1 MMMKGTKSILTI
13 AALALGAAVWT
24 IPGSARADFVGPLV
38 ECSAITQP
46 AALTTCASEQD
57 PLSFGNV
64 VIDDEGNLD
73 VVLGGAG
80 QGDTYNVV
88 FRSVDGSTLPLGS
101 LTTGKN
107 GNSSHF
113 KYAALAFG
121 KNAAGFVV
129 LQRSDV
135 NGDQYVTS
143 LFVRPGASMI
153 TRASFHVDL
162 MACSTVNDPKA
173 ITGCGTDT
181 FKSGSVD
188 VRSDTGD
195 VTVQING
202 AEVGATYNVALRSPN
217 GGATLAL
224 GSVGP
229 TNGSGDATATMATVP
244 ASTIAGGT
252 VVLTNANT
260 SDTGDQAYGG
270 VRVSQKEP
278 KVPVVGERLI
288 KCNSINFP
296 TTATALDAN
305 DNCGSDPLTGG
316 SVVLGSTGKL
326 TVSVSGAADSTTYEV
341 FFRPVDYTSA
351 GDMDLGIAL
360 TTDSSGDGKA
370 VGSPFTSGDI
380 GAGIFVLKSTGMD
393 AGLDEFFSGFQIK

>member
-1 MMMKGTKSILTI
+1 MMNGTKSILTI

-24 IPGSARADFVGPLV
+24 IPGSARADLVGPLA
-38 ECSAITQP
+38 ECSQVTEP
-46 AALTTCASEQD
+46 AALSTCATEQD

-73 VVLGGAG
+73 VVLAGAG
-80 QGDTYNVV
+80 QSDTYDVI
-88 FRSVDGSTLPLGS
+88 FRSVDGSTFSLGS
-101 LTTGKN
+101 LSTGKN
-107 GNSSHF
+107 GNSGHF
-113 KYAALAFG
+113 KYADLRFG

-129 LQRSDV
+129 LQRSGV
-135 NGDQYVTS
+135 SGDQYVAS
-143 LFVRPGASMI
+143 LFVRPAESMS

-162 MACSTVNDPKA
+162 MACGAVNDPKA
-173 ITGCGTDT
+173 ITGCGTDS

-195 VTVQING
+195 VTVQVNG

-217 GGATLAL
+217 GGAMLSL

-229 TNGSGDATATMATVP
+229 TNGSGDATATMTTVP
-244 ASTIAGGT
+244 ASTIAAGT
-252 VVLTNANT
+252 VVLINANS

-278 KVPVVGERLI
+278 KLPVAGERLI

-296 TTATALDAN
+296 TTSTALDAGA
-305 DNCGSDPLTGG
+305 DCGTDPLAGG
-316 SVVLGSTGKL
+316 SVVIGATGKL
-326 TVSVSGAADSTTYEV
+326 TVSVSGAATSATYEV
-341 FFRPVDYTSA
+341 FFRPVEYTST

-360 TTDSSGDGKA
+360 TTDSKGDGKA
-370 VGSPFTSGDI
+370 VGSPFSSGDI
-380 GAGIFVLKSTGMD
+380 GAGTFVLKSTGAD
-393 AGLDEFFSGFQIK
+393 ADLDEFFSGFQIK